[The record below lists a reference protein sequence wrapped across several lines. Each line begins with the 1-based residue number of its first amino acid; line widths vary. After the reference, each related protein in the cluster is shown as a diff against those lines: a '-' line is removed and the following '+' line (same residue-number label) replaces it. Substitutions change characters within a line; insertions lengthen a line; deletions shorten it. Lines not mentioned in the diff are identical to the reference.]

1 MLSSLL
7 CVGYNLTLLITYTAV
22 VSFVCCF
29 YILKRQVYSLSLAG
43 LFFFYLLDTAIIFM
57 TEVIPSFSEWYDHI
71 FLSVPAIKT
80 ILYLG
85 MAFFTLSTWNTW
97 LDRKFFPAQVAAL
110 LCLGLWYLLIPMLPN
125 SAGKIYLYYLAYQ
138 AFSIIMSVLGLR
150 FLRGASEDW
159 KERYSVLWRL
169 LLLTIAWSLF
179 IVAEDSYVI
188 FFVDSYTEPAVSIQN
203 RNICEDTLRL
213 LYTVVLSRQMLKMN
227 KLPTPSEEPQG
238 GEGFQGTEGAD
249 SAPRAAAEVEPETS
263 ESGDR
268 LEARIR
274 LEAFAQSINLT
285 ERELEVFSLILE
297 HQSTQQIS
305 ETLFISIGTVK
316 THMHNIFQKAGVTRR
331 YELLRQYD
339 MFH

>member
-7 CVGYNLTLLITYTAV
+7 CVGYNLALLTTYTAV

-43 LFFFYLLDTAIIFM
+43 LFSFYLLDTVIIFM
-57 TEVIPSFSEWYDHI
+57 TEVIPSFSEWYNHI

-80 ILYLG
+80 ILYLS
-85 MAFFTLSTWNTW
+85 MAFFTLSTWNAW
-97 LDRKFFPAQVAAL
+97 LDRKFSPIQVAAL

-138 AFSIIMSVLGLR
+138 VFSIVMSILGLR
-150 FLRGASEDW
+150 LLRGTSVDQR
-159 KERYSVLWRL
+159 ERYTVLRRL
-169 LLLTIAWSLF
+169 LLLTIAWSLL
-179 IVAEDSYVI
+179 IIAEDSYVI
-188 FFVDSYTEPAVSIQN
+188 FFVDRYSEPTVSIQN

-227 KLPTPSEEPQG
+227 KLPTPASPQG
-238 GEGFQGTEGAD
+238 GEDPQGVEVAAPALSTVAEAEAEAGEG
-249 SAPRAAAEVEPETS
+249 E
-263 ESGDR
+263 DR
-268 LEARIR
+268 LAAQVR

-285 ERELEVFSLILE
+285 ERELEVVSLILE
-297 HQSTQQIS
+297 DQSTQQIS

-316 THMHNIFQKAGVTRR
+316 AHIHNIFQKAGVTRR